1 MSEVITLSIVPQ
13 PLPEI
18 ENLKIG
24 FKFQEILEDDD
35 DEEARLVDN
44 KSTKDNFWSSK
55 KISVDSIQGLDDFK
69 TKSFDETWISGQFKF
84 VPCKQKSWTVL

>member
-1 MSEVITLSIVPQ
+1 MSEVTNVPQ
-13 PLPEI
+13 PLPKI

-24 FKFQEILEDDD
+24 FKFQEILEDD